1 MFFYLNKKKP
11 TKRGIK
17 RGPFFLCGSSYD
29 RDKQNER
36 EYFVQD
42 GEPAD
47 TDQHLLRV
55 LVGVR
60 FLFVGKEDEHE
71 EGETKKTAAGAYRKR
86 DKRAYGAQNMQRLK
100 RAKGWAMRRK

>member
-1 MFFYLNKKKP
+1 MLRMFFYLNKKKP
-11 TKRGIK
+11 TKWGIK

-47 TDQHLLRV
+47 TDQHLLWV

-60 FLFVGKEDEHE
+60 FLFVRKEQHHE
-71 EGETKKTAAGAYRKR
+71 EGQ
-86 DKRAYGAQNMQRLK
+86 AQK
-100 RAKGWAMRRK
+100 EHTEAH